1 MFFRNVECW
10 NARPLSWKFVI
21 KCRQPPSKKKPK
33 VFWVMSFQEKI
44 TGNSAT
50 FFSLSVLKKV
60 WSLPITRE
68 NKRNCNGDCPWMTCI
83 CNCFRFVCCI
93 TQRSKLLSKVILVNF
108 KPFAKHSTLSKDTTI
123 KGQRFKVGHWPFAT
137 RWIQPWQTHVLS
149 ASESK
154 LTKSWVLVD

>member
-1 MFFRNVECW
+1 MLEC
-10 NARPLSWKFVI
+10 AAAKLKICHKMSTAAE
-21 KCRQPPSKKKPK
+21 QKKPK

-137 RWIQPWQTHVLS
+137 R
-149 ASESK
+149 
-154 LTKSWVLVD
+154 